1 MLSIEETRKSLPDEY
16 KNMPDEEVR
25 KIRDEMD
32 TLADLLLDIYFDKEK
47 EEKEV
52 FEKLLEEIKPHF
64 KLNVDG
70 DHGISH
76 WRRVKR
82 IGLHL
87 AAGTDADWRVITLFS
102 ALHDS
107 CRQNEHDDRGHG
119 ERAAILAVELHR
131 KGLLLAEDK
140 QFELLVTACRNHS
153 DRDFKT
159 DDLTIQTCLN
169 SDRLDLY
176 RLNEVPDDKFLFGD
190 KAKSRGTRDFVLKLL
205 GK

>member
-1 MLSIEETRKSLPDEY
+1 MLSIL
-16 KNMPDEEVR
+16 
-25 KIRDEMD
+25 
-32 TLADLLLDIYFDKEK
+32 
-47 EEKEV
+47 EKEV
-52 FEKLLEEIKPHF
+52 FDKILEEVRPHF
-64 KLNVDG
+64 KLDING

-87 AAGTDADWRVITLFS
+87 AAGTDADWRVITLFA

-107 CRQNEHDDRGHG
+107 CRLDDGNDPDHG
-119 ERAAILAVELHR
+119 ERAAVFALGLKE
-131 KGLLLAEDK
+131 KGLLPIKDEQL
-140 QFELLVTACRNHS
+140 ELLVTACRNHS

-159 DDLTIQTCLN
+159 DDLTIQTCLDA
-169 SDRLDLY
+169 DRLDLY
-176 RLNEVPDDKFLFGD
+176 RLGEIPDDNFLFGD